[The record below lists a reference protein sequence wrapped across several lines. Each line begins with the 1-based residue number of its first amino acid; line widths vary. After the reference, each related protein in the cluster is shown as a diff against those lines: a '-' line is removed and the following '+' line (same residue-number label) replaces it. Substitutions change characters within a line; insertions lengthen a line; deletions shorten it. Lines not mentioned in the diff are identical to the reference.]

1 MTPTYHHTAA
11 RRLAVAVLTVGAA
24 VTLAACSSSG
34 NALSSSSGVGSST
47 PGGMT
52 GGMSSGM
59 SMGGDS
65 GSRSAKAGAPAPG
78 PHNAADVT
86 FATDMIPH
94 HGQALE
100 MAKLA
105 LAKATNPEVKQLAK
119 AIEGAQTPEIT
130 TMTGWLKGW
139 NQPVPD
145 ASMGGMDMGGMSMP
159 GMMSSADTAKLKAA
173 TGAAF
178 DRLWLTQMIAHH
190 RGAVTM
196 ARTELSAGQNGDAKA
211 LAQSIIAGQS
221 SEIDKMTKLLPTI
234 T

>member
-1 MTPTYHHTAA
+1 MTPTYHHPAA
-11 RRLAVAVLTVGAA
+11 QRVAVAVLTVGAA

-34 NALSSSSGVGSST
+34 NAHSSSSGAGSST
-47 PGGMT
+47 PGGMS

-65 GSRSAKAGAPAPG
+65 GSGSAKAGAPAAG
-78 PHNAADVT
+78 PHNAADVR

-105 LAKATNPEVKQLAK
+105 LTKATNPQVTQLAR

-139 NQPVPD
+139 NQAVPD
-145 ASMGGMDMGGMSMP
+145 TSMGGMDMGGMSVP
-159 GMMSSADTAKLKAA
+159 GMMSSADMAKLKTAS
-173 TGAAF
+173 GAAF

-196 ARTELSAGQNGDAKA
+196 ARTEVSAGQNTDAKA
-211 LAQSIIAGQS
+211 LAQSIITGQS
-221 SEIDKMTKLLPTI
+221 SEIETMTKLLPTI
-234 T
+234 K